1 MVVAVGF
8 EVDERV
14 TAAAPT
20 LRHALSEVAGTAV
33 DQARDLAVAQLDR
46 FADRLAERLHERL
59 EVAAKQPPAANRA
72 VTPVLVGAIAGVVVA
87 WLLAN
92 RPPKT

>member
-1 MVVAVGF
+1 MAVGH

-14 TAAAPT
+14 TTAAPT

-33 DQARDLAVAQLDR
+33 DQARDLVVAQLDR
-46 FADRLAERLHERL
+46 LADRLCERL
-59 EVAAKQPPAANRA
+59 EAPGEQPPAPEVASR
-72 VTPVLVGAIAGVVVA
+72 PLLVGALAGVAVA
-87 WLLAN
+87 WLLAG